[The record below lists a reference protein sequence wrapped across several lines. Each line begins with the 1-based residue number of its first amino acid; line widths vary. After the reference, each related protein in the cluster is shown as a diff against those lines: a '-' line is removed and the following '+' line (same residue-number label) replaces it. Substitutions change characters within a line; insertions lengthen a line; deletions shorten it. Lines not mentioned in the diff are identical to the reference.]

1 MVEGITDNMVS
12 ESCKRIH
19 KKSLR
24 AIFTILCGLLAGL
37 ILCSHTAYAA
47 DENIPSDLVTEGSD
61 TDPSVTISA
70 EDDYILREGSKELA
84 NILYSTDD
92 VRATDY
98 AQQIYNYLVNT
109 IHTDLTN
116 IGTRQNTTN
125 TRLNS
130 ILSCLNGNSS
140 TNTYLYDVI
149 VSILYDGLG
158 YVPNSATGGYLN
170 VIANQ
175 LSYQTISPSSNFTLM
190 DMMFLLS
197 SYYVDGAGSGYSW
210 DSMGANL
217 STIAGNSGGTV
228 LAINGLSNKLDQ
240 LNTLSYTDVTSY
252 FQLLGISETFDGTY
266 TLPSSNTTLDAMY
279 LKIHVSGTVNTFN
292 GLKIRLPISYPY
304 NQIRTIKMYVKYI
317 DEQIEVP
324 IEYLVNMNTI
334 YILDC
339 PDTFSTADIY
349 LYVDANPQPARIT
362 YSPSA
367 SVSLKVE
374 ICSDSVSQK
383 DYYADLAILDINRK
397 LSALDIIKNE
407 IASPDLVQA
416 KEESE
421 PTTKQALEDFT
432 GDGSSAPTPSTV
444 STASD
449 ISDSMREG
457 FDTGESADSALT
469 VFNPA
474 NALWGWFSED
484 NASYFTPNFPSRSK
498 SDSKN
503 KWDNVTW
510 TDDIPNITPVIE
522 QDIHDITRGED
533 K

>member
-1 MVEGITDNMVS
+1 MLTV
-12 ESCKRIH
+12 
-19 KKSLR
+19 
-24 AIFTILCGLLAGL
+24 FCGLLAGL

-47 DENIPSDLVTEGSD
+47 DENIPSDLGIEGSVS
-61 TDPSVTISA
+61 DPSIPISA
-70 EDDYILREGSKELA
+70 EDDYILHEISKGLA
-84 NILYSTDD
+84 EQVYSTND

-98 AQQIYNYLVNT
+98 TQLIYNYLT
-109 IHTDLTN
+109 TN
-116 IGTRQNTTN
+116 IAPNQ
-125 TRLNS
+125 
-130 ILSCLNGNSS
+130 
-140 TNTYLYDVI
+140 
-149 VSILYDGLG
+149 VSIYQLLGGGTSGGSYLNQIKKILYNGSGTPAANRSLYHLVSDIWESCHSATFSASGNGTLLG
-158 YVPNSATGGYLN
+158 YSAIIYDAVTTASGDTVAGL
-170 VIANQ
+170 
-175 LSYQTISPSSNFTLM
+175 LSTISAQS
-190 DMMFLLS
+190 
-197 SYYVDGAGSGYSW
+197 
-210 DSMGANL
+210 
-217 STIAGNSGGTV
+217 STIAGNSGGTI
-228 LAINGLSNKLDQ
+228 LALNGISNKLDQ
-240 LNTLSYTDVTSY
+240 LNTLSYTDVTRY
-252 FQLLGISETFDGTY
+252 FELLGISETFDGTY
-266 TLPSSNTTLDAMY
+266 TLPTANTTLDAMY
-279 LKIHVSGTVNTFN
+279 LKIHVSGTVSTFN

-324 IEYLVNMNTI
+324 IEYLVSMNTV

-339 PDTFSTADIY
+339 PDTFATADIY

-367 SVSLKVE
+367 SVSIKVE
-374 ICSDSVSQK
+374 TCSDSVSQK
-383 DYYADLAILDINRK
+383 DYYADLAVLDINRK

-416 KEESE
+416 KEESA
-421 PTTKQALEDFT
+421 PTTKQALDDFT

-449 ISDSMREG
+449 ISDSMAEG

-484 NASYFTPNFPSRSK
+484 NASYFTPNIPNRSK
-498 SDSKN
+498 SDNN
-503 KWDNVTW
+503 KWDNVVW

-522 QDIHDITRGED
+522 QDIHDLSGGED